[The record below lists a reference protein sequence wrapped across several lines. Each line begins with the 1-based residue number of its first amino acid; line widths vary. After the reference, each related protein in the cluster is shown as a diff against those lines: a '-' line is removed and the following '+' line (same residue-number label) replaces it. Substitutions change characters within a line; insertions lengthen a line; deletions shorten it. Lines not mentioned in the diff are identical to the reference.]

1 MNNHAT
7 KNDCLPPL
15 IANILHDPVTIID
28 NMFATS
34 WKQLRF
40 GSLLSKAGF
49 RKRSGTDI
57 AEVVFLLLLWR
68 WIDVRSIAVFARK
81 AMGVFSRARKDVLY
95 DTLKREDIN
104 WREFNLQAAKQV
116 HDAHDLDRSRTR
128 VLVLDDSIKARRGK
142 KIEAVSRHF
151 DHVSNSY
158 VMGQQV
164 LTLGLAT
171 DEAFLPL
178 DSQIYIGTSNAHA
191 LTKPYKDGR
200 SIGAKRYQEAVSQSK
215 VDMAVGMIRR
225 AVRAG
230 IQADYVAADAWFGNK
245 EMMRAALSLE
255 MAAIL
260 RMKKSKLKYRMKSGR
275 KSQLLDAKALYQR
288 AVRKHWKKVRGMP
301 WKAVEMVVEVDLA
314 TEKGKDKPARYHEV
328 KLLFVRGINEE
339 QDVDG
344 SRKDWAL
351 FLSTDASIGTSTMLQ
366 AYALRWGIEVYFK
379 EAKQHLGFLKEQTI
393 TFVSHT
399 ASIHLCAI
407 RYLMLMNGKLKGQDA
422 TMGELRENIQEQLNS
437 MCFSAR
443 LWQIFRAIVGG
454 TLKSLSRQLGCSVN
468 TILKAIDTRVEAFFV
483 ASLQL
488 DVFTMELEHE

>member
-1 MNNHAT
+1 MNPT
-7 KNDCLPPL
+7 IKNDCLPPL
-15 IANILHDPVTIID
+15 IATLLHDPVTYID
-28 NMFATS
+28 NIFADS

-40 GSLLSKAGF
+40 GSLLRKAGF
-49 RKRSGTDI
+49 RKRSGTGI

-68 WIDVRSIAVFARK
+68 WVDVSSLAVFARK
-81 AMGVFSRARKDVLY
+81 AMGVFSHARKDVLY

-104 WREFNLQAAKQV
+104 WREFNMQIAKQV
-116 HDAHDLDRSRTR
+116 HEAHDLGKSRTR
-128 VLVLDDSIKARRGK
+128 VLVLDDSIKERRGK

-151 DHVSNSY
+151 DHVSNRY

-178 DSQIYIGTSNAHA
+178 DSQIYIGNSKAHA

-215 VDMAVGMIRR
+215 VDMAVGMMRR

-260 RMKKSKLKYRMKSGR
+260 RMKRNKLKYRIKRGKKTQR
-275 KSQLLDAKALYQR
+275 LDAKALYQQ

-314 TEKGKDKPARYHEV
+314 TEKGKDKPAEYHEV
-328 KLLFVRGINEE
+328 KLLFVRGINEA

-351 FLSTDASIGTSTMLQ
+351 FLSTDASIGISTMLQ
-366 AYALRWGIEVYFK
+366 AYALRWSIEVYFK

-407 RYLMLMNGKLKGQDA
+407 RYLMLMNGKLEGQDA
-422 TMGELRENIQEQLNS
+422 TMGGLRENIQDQLNS
-437 MCFSAR
+437 MCFAAR
-443 LWQIFRAIVGG
+443 LWQIFRAIVDG
-454 TLKSLSRQLGCSVN
+454 TLKSLSRQLGCSVD
-468 TILKAIDTRVEAFFV
+468 TILKAIDTRVEEFFV